1 MLFGLFTT
9 AGEVK
14 RQYKKQIKNLVK
26 GEELVQD
33 PDFKGRKK

>member
-9 AGEVK
+9 AGEIN
-14 RQYKKQIKNLVK
+14 RQYEKFKKNLVK
-26 GEELVQD
+26 EDLVQD